1 MTLILIKTEMA
12 QGCFAKSRRIVME
25 KGLLWGDLNYSSRLQ
40 EVKVKKMGK
49 WSKAVLYTSPSPLS
63 HFCSESVLSRLECDG
78 IS

>member
-1 MTLILIKTEMA
+1 
-12 QGCFAKSRRIVME
+12 
-25 KGLLWGDLNYSSRLQ
+25 LLWGDLNYSGRLQ
-40 EVKVKKMGK
+40 EVKVKKIGK